1 MTFPREY
8 RVARLIHCPESLG
21 CSRRIRCIYPP
32 NSGVDSGTKEHL
44 NMHKQR
50 QGVALALLL
59 TALPLSACSDNGG
72 NNTKASSVTTVTLT
86 SPTSSSSS
94 SAPSQPT
101 QPETTPANPSAE
113 PTEQPAV
120 TQTQTQ
126 ADGVIGYTG
135 APGFDHPH
143 LLNKTISSCGNPQL
157 HETGTTFFTDGTS
170 GWTQHCAAQM
180 ANQRTVTTQPP
191 QVGPSSGE
199 IQSWWMGC
207 ISSHDE
213 QYCRDTDPYQ

>member
-1 MTFPREY
+1 
-8 RVARLIHCPESLG
+8 
-21 CSRRIRCIYPP
+21 
-32 NSGVDSGTKEHL
+32 
-44 NMHKQR
+44 MHKQR

-135 APGFDHPH
+135 HQGLITHIFSTRQLAAAETPNYTKPEPHFSLTEPQGGRSIAPP
-143 LLNKTISSCGNPQL
+143 KWQ
-157 HETGTTFFTDGTS
+157 TS
-170 GWTQHCAAQM
+170 G
-180 ANQRTVTTQPP
+180 P
-191 QVGPSSGE
+191 
-199 IQSWWMGC
+199 
-207 ISSHDE
+207 
-213 QYCRDTDPYQ
+213 